1 MQRDL
6 TVREAC
12 KKADIIYQDFIVL
25 IRNNVIPN
33 YRIGNNYMIRESDL
47 NNWIEQQKN
56 RQKLSVN

>member
-6 TVREAC
+6 TVKEAC
-12 KKADIIYQDFIVL
+12 EKVDIIYQDFIVL

-47 NNWIEQQKN
+47 NNWIEKREN
-56 RQKLSVN
+56 DEKLSVN